1 MGFAPLVSE
10 RGGGETAAAA
20 GGVQHFVGYVGVEHI
35 DHRFDH
41 EPVREELS
49 LLAFECDM
57 GELLV
62 CRAHQIP
69 VVRIVLPADER
80 IVLEHGSR
88 FDEGG
93 VADGDVLVLVEDRG
107 ILFRVLMEQATDGFR
122 HGGPPVFG
130 LVLFRSDPEMGVGG
144 VGSHRLVIDLGE
156 KDTHHVHGKVGI
168 RVLHAPAVKTVMA
181 HRQQSAHITG
191 SFQLSYARSPPILP
205 SLTAPRQ
212 TGGLLE
218 DLNAVLVLSPV
229 EDRAVTIRPDAT
241 IGAGVEDVRDQLGV
255 SVLHLVPFAFDHE
268 VDLALVTVQA
278 GGLGRVDDDVRA
290 HRKRC
295 LTFSSG
301 VLLRPPPKNIH
312 DVAVLIETNLES
324 RVRHASASLC
334 PMATVYN
341 DAAVSNGSR
350 REISDRTRHGR
361 G

>member
-1 MGFAPLVSE
+1 
-10 RGGGETAAAA
+10 
-20 GGVQHFVGYVGVEHI
+20 
-35 DHRFDH
+35 
-41 EPVREELS
+41 
-49 LLAFECDM
+49 M

-290 HRKRC
+290 HRVPV
-295 LTFSSG
+295 L
-301 VLLRPPPKNIH
+301 VPELLRPMLDRHLPPDGVRRIMVLVDQGLDETLPDFFLGSAFKTPPPRISTMSPFSSKRTLNPVFDMHQPPCARWLQCTMTPPFPTVH
-312 DVAVLIETNLES
+312 DGKYPT
-324 RVRHASASLC
+324 
-334 PMATVYN
+334 
-341 DAAVSNGSR
+341 
-350 REISDRTRHGR
+350 GR
-361 G
+361 GMAVDNMPEVKEKPALQ

>member
-1 MGFAPLVSE
+1 
-10 RGGGETAAAA
+10 
-20 GGVQHFVGYVGVEHI
+20 
-35 DHRFDH
+35 
-41 EPVREELS
+41 
-49 LLAFECDM
+49 M

-290 HRKRC
+290 HRVPV
-295 LTFSSG
+295 L
-301 VLLRPPPKNIH
+301 VPELLRPMLDRHLPPDGVRRIMVLVDQGLDETLPDFFLGSAFKTPPPKNIH

>member
-1 MGFAPLVSE
+1 MAL
-10 RGGGETAAAA
+10 RRLYLNAAGGETAAAA

-290 HRKRC
+290 HRVPV
-295 LTFSSG
+295 L
-301 VLLRPPPKNIH
+301 VPELLRPMLDRHLPPDGVRRIM
-312 DVAVLIETNLES
+312 VLVDQGLDETLPDFFLG
-324 RVRHASASLC
+324 SAFKTPPQEYPRC
-334 PMATVYN
+334 
-341 DAAVSNGSR
+341 R
-350 REISDRTRHGR
+350 RSHRNEP
-361 G
+361 